1 MKFVFL
7 LLLILAIPS
16 GAKQIKSD
24 PSMSNTLIRGLA
36 PNISQYSEMEREYIS
51 LFANKLKNR
60 GYPLDQITRVDIK
73 DPIERIGQF
82 YGYNE
87 VYIFIN
93 PAVHYKG
100 VQAPGMQD
108 LGLSWD
114 EPTVVRH
121 SDGSMEFSVGVKV
134 KFKDFVPF
142 FYRLDDSYENSPL
155 AENHDDIVNKVDSV
169 FLASKDK
176 AEKEDK
182 AFGRYFGTD
191 NSVSDVTS
199 QGIFELLHNY
209 HIEIRVDKEREDI
222 FDVYISR
229 FEWKKVNEAHYHG
242 TQDNIHLEVD
252 CNKST
257 ITVIKRFD
265 PYFFPS
271 PAIPPRVRENLDDD
285 ESLFDLIPED
295 WDQDELL

>member
-1 MKFVFL
+1 MKILFL
-7 LLLILAIPS
+7 LLLILATPS
-16 GAKQIKSD
+16 CVKQIKSD
-24 PSMSNTLIRGLA
+24 PSMSNTLIRGLV

-51 LFANKLKNR
+51 LFTNKLKKR
-60 GYPLDQITRVDIK
+60 GYPLEQITRVDIK

-93 PAVHYKG
+93 PSVHYKG
-100 VQAPGMQD
+100 DEAAGMED

-114 EPTVVRH
+114 DPTVVRH

-142 FYRLDDSYENSPL
+142 FYRLDDSYEKSPL
-155 AENHDDIVNKVDSV
+155 AENHDEIVNKVDSV
-169 FLASKDK
+169 FLVSKDK
-176 AEKEDK
+176 VEKEEAQK
-182 AFGRYFGTD
+182 KEEQALGRYFDMD
-191 NSVSDVTS
+191 NSVADVTS

-209 HIEIRVDKEREDI
+209 HIDIRVDKERKDI

-229 FEWKKVNEAHYHG
+229 FEWKKINEAHYHG

-252 CNKST
+252 CNEST
-257 ITVIKRFD
+257 ITIIDQFD
-265 PYFFPS
+265 PYFFPT
-271 PAIPPRVRENLDDD
+271 PAMPPRGIKNLEDDRD
-285 ESLFDLIPED
+285 FVI
-295 WDQDELL
+295 